1 MEEYTKKTSIKQWAE
16 DDRPREKLL
25 HKGKAALSNAELLAI
40 LIRTGT
46 TKQTALDLGKELLNK
61 CHNNL
66 IELSK
71 LGIPDLVQID
81 GIGEAKAITLLAALE
96 VGNRRR
102 ATTALEK
109 AKVSSSRDVFDIF
122 HPELADSIYEQFWL
136 LLLNRGNKVLK
147 KINISEGGISGTIA
161 DAKKIFKRAL
171 DHSASSIILCH
182 NHPSGTL
189 QPSESDIKLTRKLRD
204 AGNMLDISVL
214 DHVIIAEEKYF
225 SFADEGKI

>member
-1 MEEYTKKTSIKQWAE
+1 MEQYTATKSIKQWAE

-46 TKQTALDLGKELLNK
+46 RRKTAIDLAKELLDK
-61 CHNNL
+61 SQNNL

-71 LGIPDLVQID
+71 LNVQELIQTD
-81 GIGEAKAITLLAALE
+81 GIGEAKALTMLAALE
-96 VGNRRR
+96 LGNRRR
-102 ATTALEK
+102 AAQALDK
-109 AKVSSSRDVFDIF
+109 AKICSSKEVFDIF
-122 HPELADSIYEQFWL
+122 HAELAGAHYEQFWL
-136 LLLNRGNKVLK
+136 LLLNRGNKIIR
-147 KINISEGGISGTIA
+147 KINISEGGVSGTIA
-161 DAKKIFKRAL
+161 DPKKIFKMAL
-171 DHSASSIILCH
+171 DHNASSIILCH

-189 QPSESDIKLTRKLRD
+189 KPSDSDIKLTRKLAE

-214 DHVIIAEEKYF
+214 DHVIIAEEKYY

>member
-1 MEEYTKKTSIKQWAE
+1 MEQYTATKSIKQWAE

-46 TKQTALDLGKELLNK
+46 RRKTAIDLAKELLDK
-61 CHNNL
+61 SQNNL

-71 LGIPDLVQID
+71 LSVYDLMQLD
-81 GIGEAKAITLLAALE
+81 GIGEAKALTLLAALE
-96 VGNRRR
+96 IGNRRR
-102 ATTALEK
+102 ASQALDK
-109 AKVSSSRDVFDIF
+109 AKISSSKEVFDIF
-122 HPELADSIYEQFWL
+122 HAELAGVPYEQFWL
-136 LLLNRGNKVLK
+136 LLLNRGNKVIR

-161 DAKKIFKRAL
+161 DPKKIFKIAL
-171 DHSASSIILCH
+171 DHNASSIILCH

-189 QPSESDIKLTRKLRD
+189 KPSDSDNKLTRKLAE

-214 DHVIIAEEKYF
+214 DHVIIAEEKYY
-225 SFADEGKI
+225 SFADEGKL